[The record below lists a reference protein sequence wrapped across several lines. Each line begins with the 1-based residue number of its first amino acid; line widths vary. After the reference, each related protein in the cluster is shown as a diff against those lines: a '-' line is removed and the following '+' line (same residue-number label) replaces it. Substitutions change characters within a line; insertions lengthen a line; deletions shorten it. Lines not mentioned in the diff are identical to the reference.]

1 MPNRLTRHPAL
12 PRAALFAAALIWGS
26 SFFMMKHV
34 VAVFPTY
41 YLLAIRFTVA
51 AVLLAAIFRKR
62 LYRMRNYLS
71 LRAELGEKRYPDP
84 CGPTTRP
91 CSRPCSCSCTPA
103 SSRAPSRE
111 IGRASCRE
119 RV

>member
-1 MPNRLTRHPAL
+1 MPNRLTQHPAL

-62 LYRMRNYLS
+62 LI
-71 LRAELGEKRYPDP
+71 
-84 CGPTTRP
+84 
-91 CSRPCSCSCTPA
+91 
-103 SSRAPSRE
+103 E
-111 IGRASCRE
+111 IGRAH
-119 RV
+119 V